1 MGLNNAVGNMSE
13 MNGWRARLRFDPL
26 PLLLSSE
33 NDTLVHLVRRDLLGD
48 EEEPAE
54 RI

>member
-1 MGLNNAVGNMSE
+1 MSE
-13 MNGWRARLRFDPL
+13 MNGWRARFRFDPL
-26 PLLLSSE
+26 PLLLYSGNE
-33 NDTLVHLVRRDLLGD
+33 ALVHLVRRDLLGD